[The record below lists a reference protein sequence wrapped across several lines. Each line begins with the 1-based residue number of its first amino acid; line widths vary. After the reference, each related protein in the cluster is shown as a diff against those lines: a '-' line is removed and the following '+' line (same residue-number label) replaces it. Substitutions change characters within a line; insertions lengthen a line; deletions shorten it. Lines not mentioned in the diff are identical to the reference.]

1 MKASI
6 IIPNLNGEGWIEDSI
21 RSCINQ
27 NFNGEYEIIII
38 DNGSK
43 DRSVEIIEN
52 CAKNFAEKL
61 LDLNCFARNGI
72 KQ

>member
-27 NFNGEYEIIII
+27 QFNGEYEIIII
-38 DNGSK
+38 DNGST
-43 DRSVEIIEN
+43 DNSMEIINKCAADFEN
-52 CAKNFAEKL
+52 YVVI
-61 LDLNCFARNGI
+61 RNETNRSI
-72 KQ
+72 RTV